1 MKKKFLSIILTGAL
15 LITAGSLTGCGKSK
29 DTSSENDHLNQADS
43 LTIGVLNTQVPSLV
57 DEYYAFTAKE
67 VGDEVSVTYQSF
79 TVGNDAITALVNGD
93 LDIVFGLGSLPIVST
108 ASNGFEYEIISYY
121 GVMDSCYMIASD
133 ESGIT
138 DVSSLAGHTVGVTFG
153 TAAHMWLLE
162 ELENAGLTLDDI
174 TLVNVEAAS
183 AQSAIASGDLDAAL
197 LLSFQAAPLISSG
210 DAVLV
215 SKQDESP
222 SWVIANKD
230 YATNN
235 PAIISSYLTALNK
248 TGQYIDENKE
258 TVISEVAAANDIDEA
273 LLQET
278 IDSLVSY
285 DFFSVGDD
293 FSVTQLEEA
302 YQFSVEQELIDREFN
317 IGDYINASY
326 AK

>member
-1 MKKKFLSIILTGAL
+1 MKKKLLSIILTGAL
-15 LITAGSLTGCGKSK
+15 LITAGSLTACGKSK
-29 DTSSENDHLNQADS
+29 DTSSENDNLNQADS

-57 DEYYAFTAKE
+57 DEYYAFTAAE
-67 VGDEVSVTYQSF
+67 VGDGVSVTYQSF

-121 GVMDSCYMIASD
+121 SVLDSCYMIASD

-138 DVSSLAGHTVGVTFG
+138 DVPSLAGHTVGVTFG
-153 TAAHMWLLE
+153 TVGHMWLLE

-174 TLVNVEAAS
+174 TLVNAEAAS
-183 AQSAIASGDLDAAL
+183 AQSAIASGDLDVAL

-215 SKQDESP
+215 SKQDECP

-230 YATNN
+230 YATKN

-248 TGQYIDENKE
+248 AGQYIDENKE

-285 DFFSVGDD
+285 DFLSVGDD
-293 FSVTQLEEA
+293 FSVTQLEKA
-302 YQFSVEQELIDREFN
+302 YQFSVEQELIDGEFN
-317 IGDYINASY
+317 IDDYINASY